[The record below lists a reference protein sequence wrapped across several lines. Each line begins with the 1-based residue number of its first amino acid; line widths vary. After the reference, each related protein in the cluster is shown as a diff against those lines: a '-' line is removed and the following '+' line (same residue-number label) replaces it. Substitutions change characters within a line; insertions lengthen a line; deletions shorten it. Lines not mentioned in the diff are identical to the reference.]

1 MDGATVRP
9 EFLRGISIFEGLAPA
24 MIEKLAS
31 TLEVRR
37 CEPGAPLFK
46 EGDESQELFIVL
58 SGELEVMK
66 RSRRGRDA
74 RIAVVGMGDSIGE
87 MSIVD
92 DQPRSASVRAVSPS
106 QLMRLGADDL
116 ARLAE
121 TDLRAYATILHNVAR
136 EISRRLRV
144 ADGIIADFVAQ
155 VWDAYLAPSATT
167 KR

>member
-1 MDGATVRP
+1 MDSGAIRVD
-9 EFLRGISIFEGLAPA
+9 FLRGIPIFEGLTGPV
-24 MIEKLAS
+24 IEKLAGS
-31 TLEVRR
+31 LEVRR
-37 CEPGAPLFK
+37 CEPGSLLFK
-46 EGDESQELFIVL
+46 EGDASRELFVVL

-66 RSRRGRDA
+66 RSKRGRDA

-92 DQPRSASVRAVSPS
+92 DQPRSATVMAVSPS

-116 ARLAE
+116 SRLAE
-121 TDLRAYATILHNVAR
+121 TDLRSYATILHNVAR

-155 VWDAYLAPSATT
+155 VWDAYLAPTQ

>member
-1 MDGATVRP
+1 MDGGAVRTD
-9 EFLRGISIFEGLAPA
+9 FLRGIPIFEGLPAPV
-24 MIEKLAS
+24 IEKLAS
-31 TLEVRR
+31 SLEVRR
-37 CEPGAPLFK
+37 CEPGSLLFK
-46 EGDESQELFIVL
+46 EGDASRELFIVL

-66 RSRRGRDA
+66 LSKRGRDA

-92 DQPRSASVRAVSPS
+92 DQPRSATVIAVAPS

-116 ARLAE
+116 SRLAE
-121 TDLRAYATILHNVAR
+121 TDLRSYATILHNVAR

-155 VWDAYLAPSATT
+155 VCDAYLAPSQ

>member
-1 MDGATVRP
+1 MDSGAIRVD
-9 EFLRGISIFEGLAPA
+9 FLRGISIFEGLNAQV
-24 MIEKLAS
+24 IEKLAS
-31 TLEVRR
+31 MLEIRR
-37 CEPGAPLFK
+37 CEPGSLLFK
-46 EGDESQELFIVL
+46 EGDESRELFVVL

-66 RSRRGRDA
+66 RSKRGRDA

-92 DQPRSASVRAVSPS
+92 DQPRSATVMAVSPS

-116 ARLAE
+116 SRLAE
-121 TDLRAYATILHNVAR
+121 TDLRSYATILHNVAR

-155 VWDAYLAPSATT
+155 VWDAYLAPAQ
-167 KR
+167 RR

>member
-1 MDGATVRP
+1 MDGGTIRTD
-9 EFLRGISIFEGLAPA
+9 FLRGIPIFEGLPAPV
-24 MIEKLAS
+24 IEKLAAS
-31 TLEVRR
+31 LEVRR
-37 CEPGAPLFK
+37 CEPGALLFK
-46 EGDESQELFIVL
+46 EGDASRELFIVL

-66 RSRRGRDA
+66 RSKRGRDA

-92 DQPRSASVRAVSPS
+92 DQPRSATVIAVAPS

-116 ARLAE
+116 SRLAE
-121 TDLRAYATILHNVAR
+121 TDLRSYATILHNVAR

-155 VWDAYLAPSATT
+155 VWDAYLAPQQ

>member
-1 MDGATVRP
+1 MDGGQVRTD
-9 EFLRGISIFEGLAPA
+9 FLRGIPIFEGVPAPV
-24 MIEKLAS
+24 IERFAQG
-31 TLEVRR
+31 LEVRR
-37 CEPGAPLFK
+37 CEPGALLFK
-46 EGDESQELFIVL
+46 EGDASRELFIVL
-58 SGELEVMK
+58 GGELEVMK
-66 RSRRGRDA
+66 RSKRGRDA

-92 DQPRSASVRAVSPS
+92 DQPRSATVMAVSPS

-121 TDLRAYATILHNVAR
+121 TDLRSYATILHNVAR

-155 VWDAYLAPSATT
+155 VWDAYLAPTH
-167 KR
+167 KK